1 MSLEYILI
9 NWRIALTEV
18 KHPLLGKR
26 QALSNSLNAAP
37 VHISFCLSCNQRG
50 GHFHESYERQT
61 SLPIAENVKS
71 YLFNDTSKFRE
82 FTAKSE
88 GGVNDFSNSE

>member
-9 NWRIALTEV
+9 NCRIALTEV
-18 KHPLLGKR
+18 KHPLFGKR

-37 VHISFCLSCNQRG
+37 VHLSFCLSCNQRE

-61 SLPIAENVKS
+61 SLPIDENVNS

-82 FTAKSE
+82 FTAK
-88 GGVNDFSNSE
+88 G